1 MYRSLRKT
9 CSTLKHIT
17 LCFSAGFV
25 VSLTCMDI
33 TSIDFAILDWI
44 QETLKCGFLDHV
56 MPFIT
61 YLGSGSCFFISVAL
75 IMLAT
80 RRYRRTAVIMLA
92 SIAAGYIVA
101 NLIMKN
107 VFARSRPFWI
117 RDDVILLIKGP
128 KDYSFPSGHTV
139 SAFVS
144 ATVLFIRHRRFGIPA
159 LLLAALIGF
168 SRLYLYVHFPSDVF
182 GGMLVGIAVGT
193 LMNRILDKKLEE
205 LPE

>member
-1 MYRSLRKT
+1 
-9 CSTLKHIT
+9 
-17 LCFSAGFV
+17 
-25 VSLTCMDI
+25 MDI
-33 TSIDFAILDWI
+33 TAIDFAILDWI

-61 YLGSGSCFFISVAL
+61 YLGSGSCFFIAVAL
-75 IMLAT
+75 VMLT
-80 RRYRRTAVIMLA
+80 SRRYRKTAVIMLA
-92 SIAAGYIVA
+92 SIATGYITA

-117 RDDVILLIKGP
+117 REDVILLIKGP

-144 ATVLFIRHRRFGIPA
+144 ATVLFIRERRTGLPA
-159 LLLAALIGF
+159 VLLATLIGF
-168 SRLYLYVHFPSDVF
+168 SRLYLYVHFPSDVIA
-182 GGMLVGIAVGT
+182 GMLVGIAVGT
-193 LMNRILDKKLEE
+193 LTNRILDRKLEG